1 MVSDVTPETSAR
13 LAAAQAVCRKLV
25 PMGSLSVPTQAQT
38 ARLLAQ
44 MLKLSSACAHTANR
58 SSPTQPGTASGSLPA
73 AASTPTRLGIGPPRR
88 HAPKTS
94 PATPA
99 MTLDGRRRR
108 WVRSLRVCRINT
120 QYWDMPD
127 VTVPTASGLPAYVA
141 VPEGEGPWPG
151 VVVIHDAFGMSTDL
165 RRQADWL
172 ASEGYLAAAPD
183 LYHGGNK
190 LKCMRTVVKDA
201 LARAGRTFEDWKP
214 LAPGWPNGRTAPADG
229 VIGYA
234 WWWFRVAPRAS
245 SWLLGVEVPIYGGY
259 FLLRYLSLISIF

>member
-1 MVSDVTPETSAR
+1 
-13 LAAAQAVCRKLV
+13 
-25 PMGSLSVPTQAQT
+25 
-38 ARLLAQ
+38 
-44 MLKLSSACAHTANR
+44 
-58 SSPTQPGTASGSLPA
+58 
-73 AASTPTRLGIGPPRR
+73 
-88 HAPKTS
+88 
-94 PATPA
+94 

-201 LARAGRTFEDWKP
+201 LARAGRTFEDLEATRAW
-214 LAPGWPNGRTAPADG
+214 LAEREDCTGRIG
-229 VIGYA
+229 VIGYCLGGGFA
-234 WWWFRVAPRAS
+234 LLLAPRPGYSAS
-245 SWLLGVEVPIYGGY
+245 SVNYGGY
-259 FLLRYLSLISIF
+259 FLLRYLSLNINILKIKSMLQCSFENVYSNKFTTYISLLKLQANLFYQYSFLIFCTRE